1 MSLVDIRH
9 LYFSY
14 EGSPEPVF
22 DDVSFSFDT
31 SYRLG
36 LIGRNGEGKTTF
48 LRLLDGTLDDGG
60 AIDIKVPVA
69 YFPFSIT
76 HEDINLEDLVYL
88 LKPEI
93 EYWRFEKEFNL
104 LGLDRCLLSRP
115 YKELSGGEKTKFQLA
130 ILFSDDD
137 YYLLIDEPTDHL
149 DLKGREK
156 LAEYLH
162 SKDNFLLVSHDR
174 YFLDLVVDHIL
185 EFSNGNIEL
194 YNGNFSSWYQNY
206 LDFKRYN
213 INKNIRLKKEITRL
227 NKSIEQATYFAN
239 KKEGEKIGNGPCDR
253 GFIGARA
260 KRLMKRAENIKKRKE
275 QMVINKQRAIENI
288 DEDEELRLYPLVH
301 PKNTLISLDYFSI
314 VYDRKLFEPI
324 SVNINYKDI
333 VLIEGNNGSGKTSLI
348 KCLLKENDHYQGELY
363 LANNLIIS
371 YLPQELDYLKGSI
384 TEICERENIDIH
396 RVYSTLAK
404 LGFEE
409 KLYQSDVATYSMGQK
424 KKLTLV
430 LCICKNAHLYILDEP
445 MNYLDIFARMM
456 IEDLIAKSEMTMLIV
471 EHDKSFIDKCINK
484 RIVLER

>member
-104 LGLDRCLLSRP
+104 LGLDRYLLSRP

-137 YYLLIDEPTDHL
+137 YYLLIDEPNDHL

-194 YNGNFSSWYQNY
+194 YNGNFSSWYQ
-206 LDFKRYN
+206 
-213 INKNIRLKKEITRL
+213 
-227 NKSIEQATYFAN
+227 S
-239 KKEGEKIGNGPCDR
+239 
-253 GFIGARA
+253 
-260 KRLMKRAENIKKRKE
+260 
-275 QMVINKQRAIENI
+275 
-288 DEDEELRLYPLVH
+288 H
-301 PKNTLISLDYFSI
+301 
-314 VYDRKLFEPI
+314 LFR
-324 SVNINYKDI
+324 
-333 VLIEGNNGSGKTSLI
+333 
-348 KCLLKENDHYQGELY
+348 Q
-363 LANNLIIS
+363 
-371 YLPQELDYLKGSI
+371 
-384 TEICERENIDIH
+384 
-396 RVYSTLAK
+396 
-404 LGFEE
+404 
-409 KLYQSDVATYSMGQK
+409 
-424 KKLTLV
+424 
-430 LCICKNAHLYILDEP
+430 
-445 MNYLDIFARMM
+445 
-456 IEDLIAKSEMTMLIV
+456 
-471 EHDKSFIDKCINK
+471 
-484 RIVLER
+484 